1 MQILDVIIL
10 LIFIGMA
17 IRGAIKGFIGQA
29 VGILSLFVAVWAGS
43 RYSVMIADWLKSILS
58 LNASPQAMKIV
69 VFILLLIVVMVLGHL
84 LARVLEGVVKLS
96 LLGWANRLCGML
108 LSLLS
113 AFIIAGVLLYVFNYL
128 NSTMDI
134 VPAEK
139 VNSSKMCRFI
149 MSATDS
155 LFPYIKQVFNFK

>member
-1 MQILDVIIL
+1 MQILDIIIL

-43 RYSVMIADWLKSILS
+43 RYSVVISEWLKGLLS
-58 LNASPQAMKIV
+58 LDASPQAMNIV
-69 VFILLLIVVMVLGHL
+69 VFILLLIIVMVLGHL

-96 LLGWANRLCGML
+96 LLGWANKLHGML

-113 AFIIAGVLLYVFNYL
+113 AFIVAGVLLYVFNYL

-134 VPAEK
+134 VPADK
-139 VNSSKMCRFI
+139 INSSKMCRFI

-155 LFPYIKQVFNFK
+155 LFPYIKQVFKF

>member
-1 MQILDVIIL
+1 MVISEWL
-10 LIFIGMA
+10 KNA
-17 IRGAIKGFIGQA
+17 
-29 VGILSLFVAVWAGS
+29 LSL
-43 RYSVMIADWLKSILS
+43 D
-58 LNASPQAMKIV
+58 ASPQAMKIV

-96 LLGWANRLCGML
+96 LLGWANKLLGML

-113 AFIIAGVLLYVFNYL
+113 AFIVAGVLLYVFNYL

-134 VPAEK
+134 VPADK
-139 VNSSKMCRFI
+139 INSSKMCRFI

-155 LFPYIKQVFNFK
+155 LFPYIKQVFKF

>member
-1 MQILDVIIL
+1 
-10 LIFIGMA
+10 
-17 IRGAIKGFIGQA
+17 
-29 VGILSLFVAVWAGS
+29 
-43 RYSVMIADWLKSILS
+43 
-58 LNASPQAMKIV
+58 
-69 VFILLLIVVMVLGHL
+69 
-84 LARVLEGVVKLS
+84 
-96 LLGWANRLCGML
+96 ML